1 MRSRADSY
9 VSHDTNASRKAK
21 LHVGSDIF
29 HTFWPR
35 GLIALSCWEHSI
47 SKHWN
52 QDSVWLC
59 PPPWGVRAKE
69 VAAVASL
76 RSIIRELKSSFSSEG
91 RTLKYAVFLS
101 CFVLC
106 LL

>member
-9 VSHDTNASRKAK
+9 VSHDANASRKVK
-21 LHVGSDIF
+21 LHVGRDIF

-35 GLIALSCWEHSI
+35 GLIALSCSEHSI
-47 SKHWN
+47 SKRCN
-52 QDSVWLC
+52 QDSVGLC
-59 PPPWGVRAKE
+59 PPPRVVRAKE
-69 VAAVASL
+69 VVAVASL
-76 RSIIRELKSSFSSEG
+76 RSTITELKSSFSSEG
-91 RTLKYAVFLS
+91 RTLKYAVYLS